1 MILAV
6 ADRGWEVV
14 YLVMAAGL
22 AIAGFGVL
30 LTVLLGSIVL
40 AWRRVRLIRVPRAT
54 NEETRAPR

>member
-6 ADRGWEVV
+6 VDRGWEVV

-40 AWRRVRLIRVPRAT
+40 AWRRVRLVRVPRAT